1 VISIQLQPIT
11 EAFLPA
17 VLDLDRLCFNGLWTP
32 EGYQREIDSPNSEL
46 IAIVPHPSP
55 LTPHSSLLGY
65 ACFWAILDEAHITIV
80 AVHPDYRR
88 QGLGHLLLYSL
99 LVRACQRGMER
110 ATLEVRISNQSAIAL
125 YQTYGFKIAGQR
137 KRYYTD
143 TDEDALILWRSG
155 LQSAEF
161 ASALKTWEIEI
172 DNRIQHH
179 WILTNSPESLSI
191 ETSSLT
197 Y

>member
-46 IAIVPHPSP
+46 IAIV
-55 LTPHSSLLGY
+55 TPNSELRTPNSLLGY

-80 AVHPDYRR
+80 AVHPNHRR
-88 QGLGHLLLYSL
+88 KGLGHLLLYSL

-155 LQSAEF
+155 LQSSEF

-172 DNRIQHH
+172 ENRIQQH
-179 WILTNSPESLSI
+179 WILMNFSEFLSI

>member
-11 EAFLPA
+11 ETLLPA
-17 VLDLDRLCFNGLWTP
+17 VLDLDHLCFKGLWTP

-46 IAIVPHPSP
+46 IAIVPYPSP

-65 ACFWAILDEAHITIV
+65 AFWAILDEAHITIV

-88 QGLGHLLLYSL
+88 QALGHLLLYSL

-143 TDEDALILWRSG
+143 TDEDALILWRGG
-155 LQSAEF
+155 LQSADF
-161 ASALKTWEIEI
+161 VSNLATWKIEI
-172 DNRIQHH
+172 DRRLQPH
-179 WILTNSPESLSI
+179 WILTNSPDSLSI
-191 ETSSLT
+191 KTSSLT